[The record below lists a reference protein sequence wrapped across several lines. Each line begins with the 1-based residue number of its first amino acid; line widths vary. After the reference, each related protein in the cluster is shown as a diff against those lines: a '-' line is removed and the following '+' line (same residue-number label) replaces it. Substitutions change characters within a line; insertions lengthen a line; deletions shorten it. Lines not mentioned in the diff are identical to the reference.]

1 MTPKRDMNAIRSGPD
16 RMDEFDH
23 AISFGALY
31 DGLRKAR
38 KNVMWK
44 DSVAGYSLDGL
55 KNTYKLRK
63 ELLDG
68 TYRIS
73 KYQKFVIHE
82 PKTREIVATRIR
94 DRQFQR
100 SLCDNIL
107 YRDMTRG
114 FIHDN
119 CACQRGKGVDFAMNR
134 LEKHLRDYYREHG
147 TDGWVLKADIH
158 HYFPETPHDVAK
170 AAVRKRVKCDRAYQA
185 AADIIDSFG
194 GDRGIG
200 LGSQVSQLVELAVLD
215 DLDHLIK
222 EKGKVRHYIRYMDD
236 FVLIHH
242 DREDLDRIRRA
253 IGRQVEKLGLQL
265 NRKTQIHHLRH
276 GISFLKWHYVLT
288 DTGKVIR
295 KMNRKKITKER
306 HKLKKLAIKVIDGD
320 MPESAMDDSFQSW
333 EANANRGSSHFEI
346 RRMRAY
352 YLLMKEGIKMGPKMD
367 DIKRLSQAEARAN
380 AAAARCEKL
389 ADLLELKLAEQEG
402 ETDALERLDAQ
413 DAAICE
419 LAEIIGGED
428 NG

>member
-1 MTPKRDMNAIRSGPD
+1 
-16 RMDEFDH
+16 MDEFDR
-23 AISFGALY
+23 AISFGELY

-38 KNVMWK
+38 RNVMWK

-55 KNTYKLRK
+55 KNTYKLRQ
-63 ELLDG
+63 ELQSGD
-68 TYRIS
+68 YKIS
-73 KYQKFVIHE
+73 KYQRFVIHE

-107 YRDMTRG
+107 YGDMTRG

-170 AAVRKRVKCDRAYQA
+170 QAVRKRVKCDRAYQA

-194 GDRGIG
+194 GEKGIG

-222 EKGKVRHYIRYMDD
+222 EKGKIRHYIRYMDD
-236 FVLIHH
+236 FILIHH
-242 DREDLDRIRRA
+242 DREYLQKVMKA
-253 IGRQVEKLGLQL
+253 IEKQLTMIGLEL
-265 NRKTQIHHLRH
+265 NRKTQIYSLKH
-276 GISFLKWHYVLT
+276 GITFLKWRYTLT
-288 DTGKVIR
+288 DSGKVIR
-295 KMNRKKITKER
+295 KMSRKKITKQR
-306 HKLKKLAIKVIDGD
+306 RKIKKLATKVIMGSL
-320 MPESAMDDSFQSW
+320 PESALDDSFKSW
-333 EANANRGSSHFEI
+333 EANAKRGNSHFEI
-346 RRMRAY
+346 RRMREY
-352 YLLMKEGIKMGPKMD
+352 YLLMKEGIIMGPKMD
-367 DIKRLSQAEARAN
+367 DLKRLAQAEARAL
-380 AAAARCEKL
+380 AAAVRCEKL
-389 ADLLELKLAEQEG
+389 ADLLELKLAEAEG

-419 LAEIIGGED
+419 LAEIIGGEE
-428 NG
+428 